1 MAANPSAETGAAS
14 IDAALPSQRD
24 LPSSLGRYAIVGR
37 LAAGG
42 MGEALAGR
50 LVGPSGFSNLVVVK
64 RLLPQYAMTPEF
76 RAMFVD
82 EANLL
87 SRMRHS
93 GIVRVIE
100 FGEDQGELFLVLEY
114 LEGGTVGELLK
125 FERRRGVRGV
135 PATVAIDAIEQA
147 SVALH
152 AAHSAAGADGT
163 PLKIV
168 HRDVSPQ
175 NMFVQLDGAVRI
187 IDFGIASATVRQART
202 ATDQIKGKLAYL
214 APERLMSADPAD
226 HRADIFAL
234 GAVLFELVTGRRAF
248 AKATDVLTIRAVV
261 EEPPPSLEEHG
272 FVDLEPALGP
282 ILERCLAR
290 DPEDRYETCA
300 ELAEALRRAR
310 RALSSHEESLA
321 VIAGRAFGESC
332 RIKRVAFEAGVA
344 STVPE
349 AATSAEHTDTRPV
362 RRPRADSTGSSE
374 VAQRPARARGSR
386 IAVGVVALGLATAMG
401 GWWATRDEPI
411 VRASDVMAR
420 PPDLPTAPGS
430 PNIEAPPNAT
440 EPARP
445 ANESIAPDAEATA
458 ARLRIT
464 VQPASA
470 TIRLS
475 GQDLGR
481 GSATVEM
488 PGDSVVLEVRR
499 AGFVTSRQ
507 SIEPTEADQDVQVR
521 LRRVGRADDARAAT
535 PPDLDDLRLR

>member
-1 MAANPSAETGAAS
+1 
-14 IDAALPSQRD
+14 
-24 LPSSLGRYAIVGR
+24 
-37 LAAGG
+37 
-42 MGEALAGR
+42 MGEALVGR

-114 LEGGTVGELLK
+114 LEGGTLGELLK
-125 FERRRGVRGV
+125 LERRRGVRGV

-152 AAHSAAGADGT
+152 AAHSAADADGT

-175 NMFVQLDGAVRI
+175 NMFVQLDGAIRI

-272 FVDLEPALGP
+272 FADLEPVLGP

-321 VIAGRAFGESC
+321 LIAERAFGESC
-332 RIKRVAFEAGVA
+332 RIKRVAFESGVA

-349 AATSAEHTDTRPV
+349 ASTPAEHTDTRPV
-362 RRPRADSTGSSE
+362 RRPREDATGSSE
-374 VAQRPARARGSR
+374 VAERPTRARGRR
-386 IAVGVVALGLATAMG
+386 IAAGVVVVLGVATAI
-401 GWWATRDEPI
+401 GWWATRDEPV
-411 VRASDVMAR
+411 VRASDVLA
-420 PPDLPTAPGS
+420 PSPDLPSASGS
-430 PNIEAPPNAT
+430 RNVEAPPSAT
-440 EPARP
+440 EPRSAD
-445 ANESIAPDAEATA
+445 ESIAPDAGAATA

-464 VQPASA
+464 VEPASA
-470 TIRLS
+470 TIRL
-475 GQDLGR
+475 GGRDLGG
-481 GSATVEM
+481 GSATVDM
-488 PGDSVVLEVRR
+488 PRDPVVLEVRR
-499 AGFVTSRQ
+499 AGFVTSRRT
-507 SIEPTEADQDVQVR
+507 IDPAETDQDVRVR
-521 LRRVGRADDARAAT
+521 LRRVGRPGDSRST
-535 PPDLDDLRLR
+535 PDLEDLRLR